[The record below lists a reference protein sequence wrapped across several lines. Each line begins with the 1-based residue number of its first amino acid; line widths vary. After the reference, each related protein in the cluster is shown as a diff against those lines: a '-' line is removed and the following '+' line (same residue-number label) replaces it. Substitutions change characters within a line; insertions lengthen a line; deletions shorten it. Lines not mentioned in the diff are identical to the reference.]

1 MSCLEGWTRMDGKN
15 KGTMVQMD
23 PDSLTSLG
31 FTPHPFGSGAWVA
44 APPSPERCCP
54 RKGFAFSVPARTPKN
69 SHSGWHGK
77 AENPTLGMFSSQGIP
92 QPQSRSAS
100 TAGSALA
107 AILGWKAL

>member
-1 MSCLEGWTRMDGKN
+1 MEKTKEPWCR
-15 KGTMVQMD
+15 MD

-31 FTPHPFGSGAWVA
+31 FAPHPCGSGAWVA

-69 SHSGWHGK
+69 SHPGWHGK
-77 AENPTLGMFSSQGIP
+77 MENPTLGMFSSQGIP

-107 AILGWKAL
+107 GISVWKAL